1 MVYLDRRLNNI
12 NLNDYPSM
20 TYSQVPLGVAGFERI
35 NDAPVTIASDAT
47 VPIGKGGAANEDDFF
62 LSGAV
67 CAKIQRGVKKSKTQK
82 VDVVVGSEAYV
93 SLRNVDMR
101 NRKDLPDGT
110 ALAGPPAVPGAQ
122 DNNIPIGAP
131 NNFTLDNTGV
141 YGAPGTATDFVR
153 YDPMRTDTRITEQM
167 NPYSLA
173 TNGEVNTAV
182 EKHGL
187 ILMYTANELDTNRDV
202 HSR

>member
-1 MVYLDRRLNNI
+1 MLI
-12 NLNDYPSM
+12 CGGAEASI
-20 TYSQVPLGVAGFERI
+20 TPLGVAGFERI
-35 NDAPVTIASDAT
+35 NDAQVEIASEANID
-47 VPIGKGGAANEDDFF
+47 IGKGGAGNEDKFF

-67 CAKIQRGVKKSKTQK
+67 CAKIQSGVKKSKTQK

-101 NRKDLPDGT
+101 NRKNLPAGT
-110 ALAGPPAVPGAQ
+110 VLANAPAVPAQ
-122 DNNIPIGAP
+122 QDTNIPIGTP
-131 NNFTLDNTGV
+131 NNFALQDTGV
-141 YGAPGTATDFVR
+141 YGSQGLAVDFVR

-173 TNGEVNTAV
+173 TNNEVNTAV

-187 ILMYTANELDTNRDV
+187 ILMYTAQELDTNRDV
-202 HSR
+202 HTR

>member
-35 NDAPVTIASDAT
+35 NDAKVDIASDANID
-47 VPIGKGGAANEDDFF
+47 IGKGGAPNEDKFF

-67 CAKIQRGVKKSKTQK
+67 CAKIQSGVKKSKTQK

-101 NRKDLPDGT
+101 NRKNLPAGT
-110 ALAGPPAVPGAQ
+110 ALNTPAEQ

-131 NNFTLDNTGV
+131 NNFTLDGGPTGV
-141 YGAPGTATDFVR
+141 YGAQGTATDFVR

-173 TNGEVNTAV
+173 TNNEVNTAV

-187 ILMYTANELDTNRDV
+187 ILMYTAQELDTNRDV
-202 HSR
+202 HTR